1 MSFFE
6 CEFPR
11 KIAFFDT
18 TGGMT
23 GGPSWSTIVN
33 SGFSGFEQR
42 NRNWASSRASY
53 QLDLVMQPVSVYATV
68 LNFFEVVGGKAD
80 AFRFFDATDF
90 QFSGQGMSPAVG
102 DGVNKVFQLQK
113 TYASGSGAVGRS
125 YIRTISKPIMSKLTP
140 GGAALTDF
148 SGVQLADTVVAY
160 LNLVKQSAGAFTV
173 DATTGLVT
181 FVTAPGVGVVPTAD
195 AQFHVP
201 VRFDSDSW
209 PAQVQPSPVAN
220 ADVAGGSSTPGGSAL
235 VSVTGI
241 SLIEVR
247 ISPGQSQG

>member
-1 MSFFE
+1 MFFE

-23 GGPSWSTIVN
+23 GGPSWSTIIN
-33 SGFSGFEQR
+33 SGFSGLEQR
-42 NRNWASSRASY
+42 NRNWASSRAGY
-53 QLDLVMQPVSVYATV
+53 QLDLVQQPVSVYATV

-90 QFSGQGMSPAVG
+90 QFTGQAGSPSVG
-102 DGVNKVFQLQK
+102 DGVNNIFQLQK
-113 TYASGSGAVGRS
+113 AYVSGSGTVGRS
-125 YIRTISKPIMSKLTP
+125 YIRTISKPIMALLTP
-140 GGAALTDF
+140 GGAPLTDF
-148 SGVQLADTVVAY
+148 SGNQLTNTVNAY
-160 LNLVKQSAGAFTV
+160 LNNVKQSSGAFSV

-181 FVTAPGVGVVPTAD
+181 FVTAPGLNVRPTFD
-195 AQFHVP
+195 GQFHVP
-201 VRFDSDSW
+201 VRFDSDTW
-209 PAQVQPSPVAN
+209 PAVVQPSPVAN
-220 ADVAGGSSTPGGSAL
+220 ADVAGGSSTPGGGAL